1 MYSLEAQF
9 QEVEDQELEEEG
21 NNKTAKRKILRD

>member
-21 NNKTAKRKILRD
+21 NNKTVKRKILRD